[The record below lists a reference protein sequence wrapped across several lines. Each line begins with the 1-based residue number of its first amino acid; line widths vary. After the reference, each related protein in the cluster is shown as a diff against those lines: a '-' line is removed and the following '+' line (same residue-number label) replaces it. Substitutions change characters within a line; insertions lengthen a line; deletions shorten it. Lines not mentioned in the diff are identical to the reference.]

1 MRGYIRAVFYALIAV
16 ICFWFLD
23 ALIHSAVH
31 HEETFTE
38 SLLFNNKEAAFRFP
52 LSICFLVFSVF
63 MARIII
69 KQKAAESKP
78 KLATNEW
85 SSAFDICFSSR

>member
-1 MRGYIRAVFYALIAV
+1 VNGWNSCWNYGYNKKLVGGGEMRGYIKVVSYALIAV

-31 HEETFTE
+31 HEETFT
-38 SLLFNNKEAAFRFP
+38 
-52 LSICFLVFSVF
+52 
-63 MARIII
+63 II